1 MKLMER
7 MELTRK
13 QIQKDVKELQE
24 EGLLKREGLIG
35 MVVG

>member
-1 MKLMER
+1 MER